1 MGDVV
6 RRFLAKFFRLLSR
19 REHDASP
26 AGQEHKL
33 TAVEYEAVALIAYE
47 GRNAH
52 ARAREQAE
60 YCRQRGSEP
69 GAQFWSQVAY
79 EVRLRTRGRLPE
91 KP

>member
-1 MGDVV
+1 MRHILRRVRALLWRRAPSQPQVGD
-6 RRFLAKFFRLLSR
+6 
-19 REHDASP
+19 
-26 AGQEHKL
+26 L
-33 TAVEYEAVALIAYE
+33 TAVEYEAVTLIAYE
-47 GRNAH
+47 GGSAR

>member
-1 MGDVV
+1 M
-6 RRFLAKFFRLLSR
+6 RRLLAKIVRALIR
-19 REHDASP
+19 RHTKVPTSAPEP
-26 AGQEHKL
+26 KF

-52 ARAREQAE
+52 ARACEQAQ
-60 YCRQRGSEP
+60 YCRQRGSEA
-69 GAQFWSQVAY
+69 GAQFWSQVAR

>member
-1 MGDVV
+1 M
-6 RRFLAKFFRLLSR
+6 RRLLAKIVHALSR
-19 REHDASP
+19 RHTKVPPSGP
-26 AGQEHKL
+26 EHKL

-52 ARAREQAE
+52 ACACEQAG
-60 YCRQRGSEP
+60 YCRQRGSEA
-69 GAQFWSQVAY
+69 GAQFWSQVAH

>member
-1 MGDVV
+1 V
-6 RRFLAKFFRLLSR
+6 RRLLAKIVHALSR
-19 REHDASP
+19 RHKKVPPSGP
-26 AGQEHKL
+26 EHKL

-52 ARAREQAE
+52 ARACEQAG
-60 YCRQRGSEP
+60 YCRQRGSEA
-69 GAQFWSQVAY
+69 GAQFWSQVAH

>member
-1 MGDVV
+1 M
-6 RRFLAKFFRLLSR
+6 RRLLAKIVHALSR
-19 REHDASP
+19 SRSHTKVPPSGP
-26 AGQEHKL
+26 GHKL
-33 TAVEYEAVALIAYE
+33 TAIEYEAVTLITYE

-60 YCRQRGSEP
+60 YCRQRGSEA
-69 GAQFWSQVAY
+69 GVQFWSQVAH

>member
-1 MGDVV
+1 MRHILRRV
-6 RRFLAKFFRLLSR
+6 RALLWR
-19 REHDASP
+19 RAPSQP
-26 AGQEHKL
+26 QVGGL
-33 TAVEYEAVALIAYE
+33 TAVEYEALTLIAYE
-47 GRNAH
+47 GGS
-52 ARAREQAE
+52 AREQAE